1 VGLKDRI
8 RRIERGEQGDH
19 FVLVN
24 ERTGEEFRVPRD
36 AFLRVLGAVLE
47 EEGVDELADMLS
59 PHLHELVDKDTGQRF
74 WFEDMIHSGLA
85 SKSE

>member
-1 VGLKDRI
+1 MGLKDRI
-8 RRIERGEQGDH
+8 RRIKRGEQGDH

-36 AFLRVLGAVLE
+36 AFLRVLGAVFE

-59 PHLHELVDKDTGQRF
+59 PHVHELVDQDTGQRF
-74 WFEDMIHSGLA
+74 WFED
-85 SKSE
+85 

>member
-1 VGLKDRI
+1 MGLKDPI

-36 AFLRVLGAVLE
+36 AFLRVLGALFE
-47 EEGVDELADMLS
+47 EEGVDEVDDMLS
-59 PHLHELVDKDTGQRF
+59 PHLHELVYQDTGQRF
-74 WFEDMIHSGLA
+74 WFE
-85 SKSE
+85 

>member
-1 VGLKDRI
+1 MGLKDRI
-8 RRIERGEQGDH
+8 RRIEHGEQRDH
-19 FVLVN
+19 VVLVN

-74 WFEDMIHSGLA
+74 WFEDMIHSGLT

>member
-1 VGLKDRI
+1 VGLKGRI
-8 RRIERGEQGDH
+8 RTIERGEQGDLV
-19 FVLVN
+19 VLVT

-59 PHLHELVDKDTGQRF
+59 PHLLDLVDKDTGQRF
-74 WFEDMIHSGLA
+74 WFED
-85 SKSE
+85 